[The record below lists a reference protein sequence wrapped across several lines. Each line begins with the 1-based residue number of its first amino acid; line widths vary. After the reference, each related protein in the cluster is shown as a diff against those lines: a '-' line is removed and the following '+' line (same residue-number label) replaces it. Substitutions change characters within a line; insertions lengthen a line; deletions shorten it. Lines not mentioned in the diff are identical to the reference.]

1 MDAVRWIISY
11 GVTCGY
17 ADCLRADTILGKLRF
32 PTPPARTSKLEL
44 EHVNAIRPIAHGMG
58 LGSIAL
64 ATLFQFELTLR
75 QKDVIGEWEPAPLAE
90 GGILYK
96 GRRWVNGIL
105 WSDIDTNL
113 ILTKAHTKTGITVQ
127 YDLKLHPVIIEE
139 ISKVPL
145 ERRVGPLIISE
156 RTGEPYKYRTFT
168 QTWRKVANAAG
179 IPPEVWNMDARA
191 GGISEGYDA
200 GASQTDNMK
209 QAGHSRGETS
219 ARYNRSSLP
228 QTSRVAMLRLAKRDE
243 NKG

>member
-1 MDAVRWIISY
+1 VI
-11 GVTCGY
+11 
-17 ADCLRADTILGKLRF
+17 
-32 PTPPARTSKLEL
+32 
-44 EHVNAIRPIAHGMG
+44 
-58 LGSIAL
+58 
-64 ATLFQFELTLR
+64 QFELTLR

-96 GRRWVNGIL
+96 GTRWVNGIV
-105 WSDIDTNL
+105 WTDIDADL
-113 ILTKAHTKTGITVQ
+113 ILHKKHTKTGEMVD
-127 YDLKLHPVIIEE
+127 YDLKLHPTILEE
-139 ISKVPL
+139 IARVPP

-156 RTGEPYKYRTFT
+156 RTGEPYKHRTFT
-168 QTWRKVANAAG
+168 QTWRKLANAAG

-209 QAGHSRGETS
+209 QAGHRRGETS

-228 QTSRVAMLRLAKRDE
+228 QTSRVARLRLAKRDE